1 MHTNYNIPN
10 CSITKTNEN
19 NHFYLTKLFP
29 PLIDLKSPF
38 FVRMLIA
45 WATRLALNLSKLD
58 VKFATVTSFPM
69 QTLFLMASSIFSIS
83 AVFPCEKVLENYFPS
98 IVFIVETWNK

>member
-1 MHTNYNIPN
+1 
-10 CSITKTNEN
+10 
-19 NHFYLTKLFP
+19 
-29 PLIDLKSPF
+29 
-38 FVRMLIA
+38 MLIA

-69 QTLFLMASSIFSIS
+69 HTLFLMASSIFSIS
-83 AVFPCEKVLENYFPS
+83 AVFPCEKVFVNYLPS